1 MKTKIKKI
9 FATTLA
15 VVGAFACASTM
26 TACETSK
33 PKVEM
38 QIEFNGE
45 TYDLDYILHRKVAPA
60 TVKHF
65 LALAENGYFDGLC
78 VHDYTGE
85 KMYTGGYKYEEN
97 NLVYQKY
104 YDIVKDYQ
112 DFPYSVWLDEEK
124 ANPTY
129 TVYGEFYG
137 NSEFKVEN
145 GAKSQEFGSLTMF
158 YEDIDSTDRIVV
170 ERHNGEGTARYDY
183 EDNCAT
189 SLFFI
194 SMTDETKTD
203 KNYCTFATL
212 GEKSVDTLKSLR
224 SAIEKYIES
233 NYSDDADDVFAPD
246 KKIVVEEID
255 PVLGEVEEEREYS
268 VPQSAI
274 VIKSVKVK
282 KY

>member
-1 MKTKIKKI
+1 MKKI
-9 FATTLA
+9 NFKKLLCSALALSVCVGTL
-15 VVGAFACASTM
+15 

-33 PKVEM
+33 PKVQM

-45 TYDLDYILHRKVAPA
+45 TYDLDYVLHRKVAPA

-85 KMYTGGYKYEEN
+85 KMYTGGYKYEN
-97 NLVYQKY
+97 DNLVYQKY
-104 YDIVKDYQ
+104 YDIVKEYSN
-112 DFPYSVWLDEEK
+112 FPYSVWLDEQK
-124 ANPTY
+124 ATPTY
-129 TVYGEFYG
+129 TVYGEFFG

-158 YEDIDSTDRIVV
+158 YEDIDSDDRIIV
-170 ERHNGEGTARYDY
+170 ERHNGEGTARYAY

-194 SMTDETKTD
+194 SMSDETKTD
-203 KNYCTFATL
+203 SNYCTFATL
-212 GEKSVDTLKSLR
+212 NEKSVDVLKELR
-224 SAIEKYIES
+224 SAIESYIES
-233 NYSDDADDVFAPD
+233 NYDDEDEDTFAPE
-246 KKIVVEEID
+246 KSVVVEETD
-255 PVLGEVEEEREYS
+255 PVLGLQENEWEYN

-274 VIKSVKVK
+274 VIKKVSVK

>member
-1 MKTKIKKI
+1 MKKMNFKKSLCL
-9 FATTLA
+9 ALALSVCVGTL
-15 VVGAFACASTM
+15 

-45 TYDLDYILHRKVAPA
+45 TYDLDYVLHRKVAPA

-65 LALAENGYFDGLC
+65 LTLAENGYFDGLC
-78 VHDYTGE
+78 VHDYTNE
-85 KMYTGGYKYEEN
+85 KMYTGGYKYEN
-97 NLVYQKY
+97 DNLVYQKY
-104 YDIVKDYQ
+104 YDIVKDYAN
-112 DFPYSVWLDEEK
+112 FPYSVWLDEQK
-124 ANPTY
+124 ATPTY
-129 TVYGEFYG
+129 TVYGEFFG

-158 YEDIDSTDRIVV
+158 YEDIDSDDRITV
-170 ERHNGEGTARYDY
+170 ERHNGKGTAQYDY

-194 SMTDETKTD
+194 SMSDETKTD
-203 KNYCTFATL
+203 SNYCTFATL
-212 GEKSVDTLKSLR
+212 NEKSVDVLKELR
-224 SAIEKYIES
+224 SAIESYIES
-233 NYSDDADDVFAPD
+233 NFDDEDEDTFAPE
-246 KKIVVEEID
+246 KSVVVEEND
-255 PVLGEVEEEREYS
+255 PVLGLQENEWEYN

>member
-1 MKTKIKKI
+1 MKKNNFKKLLCS
-9 FATTLA
+9 ALALSVCVGTL
-15 VVGAFACASTM
+15 

-33 PKVEM
+33 PKVQM

-45 TYDLDYILHRKVAPA
+45 TYDLDYVLHRKVAPA

-65 LALAENGYFDGLC
+65 LALAENRYFDGLC

-85 KMYTGGYKYEEN
+85 KMYTGGYKYEN
-97 NLVYQKY
+97 DNLVYQKY
-104 YDIVKDYQ
+104 YDIVKDYS
-112 DFPYSVWLDEEK
+112 DFPYSVWLDEQK
-124 ANPTY
+124 ATPTY
-129 TVYGEFYG
+129 TVYGEFFG

-158 YEDIDSTDRIVV
+158 YEDIDSDDRIIV
-170 ERHNGEGTARYDY
+170 ERHNGEGTARYAY

-194 SMTDETKTD
+194 SMSDETKTD
-203 KNYCTFATL
+203 SNYCTFATL
-212 GEKSVDTLKSLR
+212 NEKSVDVLKELR
-224 SAIEKYIES
+224 SAIESYIES
-233 NYSDDADDVFAPD
+233 NYDDEDEDTFAPE
-246 KKIVVEEID
+246 KSVVVEETD
-255 PVLGEVEEEREYS
+255 PVLGLQENEWEYN

-274 VIKSVKVK
+274 VIKKVSVK

>member
-1 MKTKIKKI
+1 MLKTNFKKL
-9 FATTLA
+9 FCSVLA
-15 VVGAFACASTM
+15 LSLCVGSL

-45 TYDLDYILHRKVAPA
+45 TYDLDYVLHRKVAPA

-78 VHDYTGE
+78 VHDYTNE
-85 KMYTGGYKYEEN
+85 KMYTGGYKYEN
-97 NLVYQKY
+97 DNLVYQKY
-104 YDIVKDYQ
+104 FDIVKDYSN
-112 DFPYSVWLDEEK
+112 FPYSVWADEQK
-124 ANPTY
+124 ATPTY
-129 TVYGEFYG
+129 TVYGEFFG

-158 YEDIDSTDRIVV
+158 YEDIDSDDRITV
-170 ERHNGEGTARYDY
+170 ERHNGKGTAQYDY

-194 SMTDETKTD
+194 SMSDETKTD
-203 KNYCTFATL
+203 SNYCTFATL
-212 GEKSVDTLKSLR
+212 NEKSVDVLKELR
-224 SAIEKYIES
+224 SAIESYIES
-233 NYSDDADDVFAPD
+233 NYDEESDETFAPE
-246 KKIVVEEID
+246 KSVVVEEND
-255 PVLGEVEEEREYS
+255 PVLGLQENEWEYN

-274 VIKSVKVK
+274 VIKKVSVK

>member
-1 MKTKIKKI
+1 MLKSKLKKLLC
-9 FATTLA
+9 AVLALSACVGTL
-15 VVGAFACASTM
+15 S
-26 TACETSK
+26 ACETSK

-45 TYDLDYILHRKVAPA
+45 TYDLDYVLHRKVAPA

-78 VHDYTGE
+78 VHDYTNE
-85 KMYTGGYKYEEN
+85 KMYTGGYKYEN
-97 NLVYQKY
+97 DNLVYQKY
-104 YDIVKDYQ
+104 YDIVKEYSN
-112 DFPYSVWLDEEK
+112 FPCSVWLDEQK

-129 TVYGEFYG
+129 TVYGEFFG

-158 YEDIDSTDRIVV
+158 YEDIDSDDRIIV
-170 ERHNGEGTARYDY
+170 ERHNGEGTARYAY

-194 SMTDETKTD
+194 SMSDETKTD
-203 KNYCTFATL
+203 SNYCTFATL
-212 GEKSVDTLKSLR
+212 NEKSVDVLKELR
-224 SAIEKYIES
+224 SAIESYIES
-233 NYSDDADDVFAPD
+233 NYDEEADESFAPE
-246 KKIVVEEID
+246 KSVVVEETD
-255 PVLGEVEEEREYS
+255 PVLGAQENEWEYN

-274 VIKSVKVK
+274 VIKKVSVK